1 MDKKTTLALS
11 EETKKQLANFGTKG
25 ESFDSI
31 LQRVMDNTNTL
42 CSNSPEENEDVV
54 VEEEE

>member
-11 EETKKQLANFGTKG
+11 EDTKKQLANFGTKG

-42 CSNSPEENEDVV
+42 CSNPPEEDDD
-54 VEEEE
+54 VEEEEE